1 MRGRDSRWPDHPDQ
15 ARPHAPGVGSDPRHP
30 SPPTAAAALLLEPR
44 PPPGRKTASTPAV
57 VLTSSPRRGAAV
69 CRCCSFLLSSFLVLA
84 VAALAARRPASHT
97 VPPPPGRPPS
107 RLDRPASHCRAR
119 SLSQTHTHSP
129 PPIHYP
135 TGLCPTDRRS
145 VVVLLQPPSSSLA
158 LPTLSLRLHSLTAF
172 FLRLFWCS
180 SFFFFRD
187 RACLY
192 LYHLCLSAV
201 AVCWLRSTPRST
213 AARSL
218 FARAAHGDG
227 AAIRRLVLRFIQRLC
242 TLLPP
247 LSLSPALSLVYFC

>member
-119 SLSQTHTHSP
+119 SLSNTHPLSASHPLPNRPLPDRPS
-129 PPIHYP
+129 IR
-135 TGLCPTDRRS
+135 RRS
-145 VVVLLQPPSSSLA
+145 SSTAIVVACTPHAVVAASFA
-158 LPTLSLRLHSLTAF
+158 DCF

-247 LSLSPALSLVYFC
+247 LSLSPALSLVYLC